1 MESIAGVDDDEG
13 TGLVASDIMEGD
25 REVISNSRWGTA
37 GVRTGRRV
45 IPSMIIRRHVL
56 GVSSSDV

>member
-1 MESIAGVDDDEG
+1 
-13 TGLVASDIMEGD
+13 MEGD
-25 REVISNSRWGTA
+25 RDVISNSRWGTA

-56 GVSSSDV
+56 SVNFWRLLQGVREGGHT